1 MSETKKDQE
10 AVGRRGFLK
19 AMTGATALAATAV
32 VGAGEAEAQA
42 TRRETRDERRRA
54 RYQGNSKH
62 VQDFY
67 RTNRY

>member
-1 MSETKKDQE
+1 MADDIKKDD

-19 AMTGATALAATAV
+19 AMTGASALAATAV
-32 VGAGEAEAQA
+32 VGADTAEAQTA
-42 TRRETRDERRRA
+42 RRETRDERRRA
-54 RYQGNSKH
+54 RYQANSKH